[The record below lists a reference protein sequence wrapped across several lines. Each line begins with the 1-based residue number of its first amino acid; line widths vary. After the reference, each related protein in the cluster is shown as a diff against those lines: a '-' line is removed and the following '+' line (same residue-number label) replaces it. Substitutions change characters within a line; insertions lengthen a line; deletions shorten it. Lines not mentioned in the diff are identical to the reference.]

1 MTPHIEAE
9 IGDIAKYVLMPG
21 DPNRA
26 TYIANKY
33 LEEARLV
40 NKVRGELAYTGKYK
54 GVEVT
59 VFSSGMGIGS
69 MGIYSHELFDVYD
82 VNAII
87 RIGTAGAYKEE
98 LKPYTIIIA
107 DSSYSDTNFDLES
120 GSEDIEI
127 INSSFELNNIINMTA
142 NIRRI
147 NVITGRVYT
156 TDAFYTDRRNYD
168 YFINKGCIA
177 TEMET
182 YALLY
187 NAKKFHKMASSI
199 LTISDNLITH
209 EEMSSEERERRLDD
223 MIVLALD
230 SIIKLEK

>member
-120 GSEDIEI
+120 GSEVIEI

-147 NVITGRVYT
+147 DVITGRVYT

>member
-9 IGDIAKYVLMPG
+9 IGDIAKYVLIPG

-147 NVITGRVYT
+147 DVITGRVYT

>member
-147 NVITGRVYT
+147 DVITGRVYT

>member
-9 IGDIAKYVLMPG
+9 IGDIAKYILMPG

-147 NVITGRVYT
+147 DVITGRVYT

>member
-107 DSSYSDTNFDLES
+107 DSSYS
-120 GSEDIEI
+120 EDIEI
-127 INSSFELNNIINMTA
+127 INSSFELNNIINITA

-147 NVITGRVYT
+147 DVITGRVYT
-156 TDAFYTDRRNYD
+156 TDAFYTDRHNYD
-168 YFINKGCIA
+168 YFIEKGCIA

-187 NAKKFHKMASSI
+187 NAKKFYKMASSI

-230 SIIKLEK
+230 SIINLEK

>member
-40 NKVRGELAYTGKYK
+40 NKVRGELAYTGKYE

-147 NVITGRVYT
+147 DVITGRVYT

>member
-147 NVITGRVYT
+147 DVITGRVYT

-223 MIVLALD
+223 MIVLAFD

>member
-9 IGDIAKYVLMPG
+9 IEDIAKYVLMPG

-147 NVITGRVYT
+147 DVITGRVYT

-168 YFINKGCIA
+168 YFIGKGCVA

>member
-147 NVITGRVYT
+147 DVITGRVYT

-168 YFINKGCIA
+168 YFIEKGCIA

-223 MIVLALD
+223 MIVLAFD

>member
-142 NIRRI
+142 NVRRI
-147 NVITGRVYT
+147 DVITGRVYT

>member
-9 IGDIAKYVLMPG
+9 IGEIAKYVLMPG

-147 NVITGRVYT
+147 DVITGRVYT

>member
-147 NVITGRVYT
+147 DVITGRVYT

-168 YFINKGCIA
+168 YFIEKGCIA

>member
-87 RIGTAGAYKEE
+87 RIGTAGAYKKE

-147 NVITGRVYT
+147 DVITGRVYT

>member
-147 NVITGRVYT
+147 DVITGRVYT
-156 TDAFYTDRRNYD
+156 TDAFYTDRHNYD

>member
-33 LEEARLV
+33 LEEASLV

-147 NVITGRVYT
+147 DVITGRVYT

>member
-33 LEEARLV
+33 LEEASLV

-147 NVITGRVYT
+147 DVITGRVYT
-156 TDAFYTDRRNYD
+156 TDAFYTDLR
-168 YFINKGCIA
+168 
-177 TEMET
+177 
-182 YALLY
+182 
-187 NAKKFHKMASSI
+187 S
-199 LTISDNLITH
+199 LT
-209 EEMSSEERERRLDD
+209 
-223 MIVLALD
+223 
-230 SIIKLEK
+230 

>member
-82 VNAII
+82 VNAVI

-147 NVITGRVYT
+147 DVITGRVYT

>member
-147 NVITGRVYT
+147 DVITGRVYT

-230 SIIKLEK
+230 SVIKLEK

>member
-26 TYIANKY
+26 TYMANKY

-147 NVITGRVYT
+147 DVITGRVYT

>member
-54 GVEVT
+54 GVEET

>member
-9 IGDIAKYVLMPG
+9 MEDIAKYVLMPG

-26 TYIANKY
+26 TYIASKY
-33 LEEARLV
+33 LEDARLV

-69 MGIYSHELFDVYD
+69 MGIYSYELFNVYD
-82 VNAII
+82 VNTII

-98 LKPYTIIIA
+98 LKPYTIVIA

-127 INSSFELNNIINMTA
+127 INSSFELNNVISMTA

-147 NVITGRVYT
+147 DVITGRVYT

-168 YFINKGCIA
+168 YYINKGCIA

-187 NAKKFHKMASSI
+187 NAKKFHKKASSI
-199 LTISDNLITH
+199 LTISNNLITN

>member
-209 EEMSSEERERRLDD
+209 EELSSEERERRLDD

>member
-26 TYIANKY
+26 AYIANKY

-147 NVITGRVYT
+147 DVITGRVYT

>member
-98 LKPYTIIIA
+98 LKPYTIILA

-147 NVITGRVYT
+147 DVITGRVYT

>member
-127 INSSFELNNIINMTA
+127 INSSFELNDIINMTA

-147 NVITGRVYT
+147 DVITGRVYT

>member
-69 MGIYSHELFDVYD
+69 MGIYSHDLFDVYD

-147 NVITGRVYT
+147 DVITGRVYT

>member
-21 DPNRA
+21 DPKRA

-147 NVITGRVYT
+147 DVITGRVYT

>member
-54 GVEVT
+54 EVEVT

-147 NVITGRVYT
+147 DVITGRVYT